1 MKMGKKKD
9 ENTVSKTNCFRARV
23 EHVDKPMKKVNGTC
37 LVAVDI
43 GYSTVKYFSGFSRGA
58 FPSYAYKV
66 PQANPQE
73 GIRAM
78 GGQSVYQIYDC
89 LTDSLW
95 VLGNDAFD
103 YVNKLDMNTVTDTL
117 YSRNRYDED
126 YRILTAAGIAL
137 ATMNGCKLTKK
148 SSVYLHT
155 GLPHRYLKEDSWKVI
170 DSILGEYSF
179 RFSKN
184 GKDWIDYNFILDEN
198 NIKISSQPSG
208 TFRSI
213 LMDDNMKP
221 MSYTAKLYSGSMLI
235 IDPGFLTLD
244 YFTYI
249 KGKMIGEGSTDNNY
263 GMKAIFDNA
272 IFRINKHCSENNLT
286 PISELSAV
294 EFQKQTLSKGFF
306 YARDKHGI
314 PQQVD
319 LYPFLTEAVESFGK
333 EAIKKIAR
341 TLPLDFIE
349 YDVVVLTGGTGK
361 VWYDIFDDFLKINA
375 PNTTL
380 LRGNSA
386 DHYESP
392 IYANVRGYYISS
404 FLDLSRK

>member
-1 MKMGKKKD
+1 MVKKKD
-9 ENTVSKTNCFRARV
+9 EKAVSKTNCFRARV
-23 EHVDKPMKKVNGTC
+23 EHFDKPMKKLNGTC

-73 GIRAM
+73 GIHAI
-78 GGQSVYQIYDC
+78 GGQFVYQIYDY

-103 YVNKLDMNTVTDTL
+103 YINKLDMSTVADTL

-148 SSVYLHT
+148 SSVHLHT
-155 GLPHRYLKEDSWKVI
+155 GLPHRYLKEDSWKVLNR
-170 DSILGEYSF
+170 ILGEYSF
-179 RFSKN
+179 KFSKN
-184 GKDWIDYNFILDEN
+184 GKDWIDFNFTLEKDN
-198 NIKISSQPSG
+198 VKISSQPSG

-235 IDPGFLTLD
+235 VDPGFLTLD
-244 YFTYI
+244 YFTYV
-249 KGKMIGEGSTDNNY
+249 KGKMIGEGSTDSNY

-272 IFRINKHCSENNLT
+272 IFWINKYCSEKNLI
-286 PISELSAV
+286 PVSELSAV

-306 YARDKHGI
+306 FARDKNGV
-314 PQQVD
+314 PQQID
-319 LYPFLTEAVESFGK
+319 LYPFLSEAVERFGK
-333 EAIKKIAR
+333 DAIDKIAR
-341 TLPLDFIE
+341 TLPQDFID

-361 VWYDIFDDFLKINA
+361 VWYDIFDDYLKKNA

-386 DHYESP
+386 DYYESP